1 MAEKNKG
8 RKRFPDLPE
17 ERVPGGIFTSSEKL
31 AHEWAQKGSLLSE
44 HGDFS
49 QAIKRDDRAIE
60 L

>member
-1 MAEKNKG
+1 M
-8 RKRFPDLPE
+8 
-17 ERVPGGIFTSSEKL
+17 PGGIFTSSEKL

-49 QAIKRDDRAIE
+49 QAIKRYDRAIE